1 MSCANLTALAA
12 MSNQYGSNPEFV
24 LAGGGNTSFKDEKTL
39 YVKGSGTSLA
49 TIQPEDFVVM
59 DRAALAVIRTKKY
72 SEDTTVRE
80 AEVLADMMDARCK
93 GQTRRPSV
101 ETTLHDLLD
110 WKFVL
115 HVHPAAVNGITCG
128 VNGAETVARLFPSA
142 IWVPCTEPG
151 YILAMKCLEIVEAFK
166 AKNGQCPNLIFLEN
180 HGVFFGADTTEDV
193 DALVADVMA
202 KIKAEI
208 SEEPDFSEI
217 PYDADKVAEIA
228 PVLRMLAGE
237 GKAHSAIFCTNPAI
251 LNWNPEYS
259 GLTPDHIVYCKAQAL
274 VLSDG
279 DDMEIGRAHV

>member
-115 HVHPAAVNGITCG
+115 HHFQYIFAFYQN
-128 VNGAETVARLFPSA
+128 LFFLPFL
-142 IWVPCTEPG
+142 W
-151 YILAMKCLEIVEAFK
+151 CL
-166 AKNGQCPNLIFLEN
+166 FLN
-180 HGVFFGADTTEDV
+180 
-193 DALVADVMA
+193 
-202 KIKAEI
+202 
-208 SEEPDFSEI
+208 S
-217 PYDADKVAEIA
+217 
-228 PVLRMLAGE
+228 
-237 GKAHSAIFCTNPAI
+237 
-251 LNWNPEYS
+251 
-259 GLTPDHIVYCKAQAL
+259 
-274 VLSDG
+274 
-279 DDMEIGRAHV
+279 